1 MEFSTI
7 ILTITKEISF
17 CKRLLVSPRFYFGCV
32 VLQVFILAIFVSL
45 KNSNNGDMMLVI
57 KERKA
62 QDELFNKTV
71 LNCLSFNTSEPQPKR
86 ECPII
91 SPYLIGHKK
100 PDISDDFS
108 WEDTLQKHNS
118 VRCGGHFRPSNCKA
132 RQKVALLIPFRNR
145 YAHLKI
151 FINHIHPFLMRQQL
165 EYGIYIIDLDDEIQF
180 NRGLLLNVA
189 FLEASKE
196 YDYDC
201 YIFHDVDL
209 LPEND
214 YNFYRCSDLPRHMSV
229 AVDKLNYKLPYVE
242 LFGGVSAMTKDQILF
257 VNGFSNKFSGWGGE
271 DDDMFNRL
279 EFHHMTVLRSIYN
292 ISRYIMLKHTKSQP
306 NPARFKLKSTGM
318 KRMRQ
323 DGVKNLKYQIM
334 KRTDYPL
341 FTYIKITL

>member
-1 MEFSTI
+1 MELSNIT
-7 ILTITKEISF
+7 LTKRKKISF

-32 VLQVFILAIFVSL
+32 VFQVFILAIFVTK
-45 KNSNNGDMMLVI
+45 KNTNNGDVMLVI
-57 KERKA
+57 KERKI
-62 QDELFNKTV
+62 QEEIFNNTV
-71 LNCLSFNTSEPQPKR
+71 ENCLLFNTSEPQPKI

-100 PDISDDFS
+100 PDISDEFS
-108 WEDTLQKHNS
+108 WEDTLQKYSS

-145 YAHLKI
+145 YVHLKI

-229 AVDKLNYKLPYVE
+229 AVDKHNYKLPYVE

-257 VNGFSNKFSGWGGE
+257 VNGFSNKYSGWGGE
-271 DDDMFNRL
+271 DDDMYNRL
-279 EFHHMTVLRSIYN
+279 EFYHMTVFRSMED
-292 ISRYIMLKHTKSQP
+292 ISRYTMLKHAQSPP
-306 NPARFKLKSTGM
+306 NPNRFKLKSTGM
-318 KRMRQ
+318 KRLRQ
-323 DGVKNLKYQIM
+323 DGVKNLKYKIM

-341 FTYIKITL
+341 FTYMKITL